1 VFLRARCEICR
12 VARYKFCIARGWQL
26 TTNSY
31 VTINHEFQRY
41 FRPVLMRVTVQPR
54 ALWEGKNTNKPAS
67 ASYVA
72 TDCSKYERYAYE
84 YSAFFAKHWKT
95 AGFAM
100 NSSMA
105 FTRIS
110 ISKRSIVLL
119 GQYLSI
125 DRLQSIRHKRQHGQN
140 PSTNMLVGQM
150 RYENSKIVARL
161 TNDFF
166 VLKRWQ

>member
-1 VFLRARCEICR
+1 
-12 VARYKFCIARGWQL
+12 
-26 TTNSY
+26 
-31 VTINHEFQRY
+31 
-41 FRPVLMRVTVQPR
+41 
-54 ALWEGKNTNKPAS
+54 
-67 ASYVA
+67 
-72 TDCSKYERYAYE
+72 
-84 YSAFFAKHWKT
+84 
-95 AGFAM
+95 M

-140 PSTNMLVGQM
+140 PSTTMLVGQM

-166 VLKRWQ
+166 VLKR